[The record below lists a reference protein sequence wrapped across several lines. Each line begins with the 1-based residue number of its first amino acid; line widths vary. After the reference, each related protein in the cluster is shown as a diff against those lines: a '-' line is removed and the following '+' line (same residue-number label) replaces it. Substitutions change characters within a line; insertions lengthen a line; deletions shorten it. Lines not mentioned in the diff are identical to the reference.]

1 MHISTVIT
9 SNNIKCNSSSSN
21 CTLENVLVGTF
32 LPPGSGL
39 ATPGVDYNPV
49 EQKRSL
55 KLSPKSCQ
63 SYNKSPNSLPS
74 GSYGTKLGS
83 TGFFRLCFKFDR
95 FSEFSTFFDGFSTFS
110 PNPDETSFRFRT
122 PFRSCC
128 PEQKSR
134 ISDVINRVEIKRSF
148 VCDVIWKEKQDLL
161 R

>member
-1 MHISTVIT
+1 MCEENDLEKERGFTFAHSMVPISKNCPNYLT
-9 SNNIKCNSSSSN
+9 S
-21 CTLENVLVGTF
+21 
-32 LPPGSGL
+32 
-39 ATPGVDYNPV
+39 
-49 EQKRSL
+49 
-55 KLSPKSCQ
+55 Q
-63 SYNKSPNSLPS
+63 SYKKSTNLLPS

-95 FSEFSTFFDGFSTFS
+95 FSEFSEFFDGFSTFS
-110 PNPDETSFRFRT
+110 PNPDETSLRFRT

-148 VCDVIWKEKQDLL
+148 VCDVIWKEKQICFLVVSVEKVVTCKNFFNMGT